1 MKWLREGEA
10 LQQGMRARDSNDQEI
25 IFLQMFSNIGDI
37 NQGVIH
43 DYQ

>member
-10 LQQGMRARDSNDQEI
+10 LQQGMRARDSNDQV
-25 IFLQMFSNIGDI
+25 IFLQMFSNTIDI